1 MTPED
6 IAREKAAIA
15 ELIARYNYAIDHNDY
30 QGWANT
36 FAPDGVFV
44 GIIGRFAAHAELDKF
59 IASVKSL
66 TATSPNL
73 RHYVT
78 NILPDINPT
87 TGNEARCTSFLL
99 MTSTTKEG
107 GTTIALAG
115 EYEDRLVKIDGRW
128 LFRERIVR
136 ADGA

>member
-1 MTPED
+1 MTQDEMV
-6 IAREKAAIA
+6 REKAAIA

-36 FAPDGVFV
+36 FAPDGVFQGV
-44 GIIGRFAAHAELDKF
+44 IGRFAAHTELEKF
-59 IASVKSL
+59 VASVKNL

-78 NILPDINPT
+78 NILPEIN
-87 TGNEARCTSFLL
+87 GNEARCTSFLL
-99 MTSTTKEG
+99 MTSTTKAG
-107 GTTIALAG
+107 VTTIALAG
-115 EYEDRLVKIDGRW
+115 EYEDRLVKINGQW

-136 ADGA
+136 ADGV

>member
-1 MTPED
+1 VF
-6 IAREKAAIA
+6 
-15 ELIARYNYAIDHNDY
+15 
-30 QGWANT
+30 QG
-36 FAPDGVFV
+36 V
-44 GIIGRFAAHAELDKF
+44 IGRFTVHKELDKF

-78 NILPDINPT
+78 NILPDI

-107 GTTIALAG
+107 TTTIALAG
-115 EYEDRLVKIDGRW
+115 EYEDRLVKINGQW
-128 LFRERIVR
+128 LFRERVVR
-136 ADGA
+136 ADGV

>member
-1 MTPED
+1 MAQDD
-6 IAREKAAIA
+6 IARDKAAIA

-36 FAPDGVFV
+36 FAPDGVFRGV
-44 GIIGRFAAHAELDKF
+44 IGSFLAHSELDKF
-59 IASVKSL
+59 IASVKDL

-78 NILPDINPT
+78 NILPEVN
-87 TGNEARCTSFLL
+87 GNEARCTSFLL

-107 GTTIALAG
+107 VSTIALCG
-115 EYEDRLVKIDGRW
+115 EYEDRLVKLNGQW
-128 LFRERIVR
+128 LFLERIVR
-136 ADGA
+136 PDGK

>member
-1 MTPED
+1 MSQDD
-6 IAREKAAIA
+6 IARDKAAIA

-36 FAPDGVFV
+36 FAPEGVFH
-44 GIIGRFAAHAELDKF
+44 GIIGKFAVHKELDKF
-59 IASVKSL
+59 IASVKNL

-78 NILPDINPT
+78 NILPEIN
-87 TGNEARCTSFLL
+87 GNEARCTCFLL

-107 GTTIALAG
+107 GSKIAAAG
-115 EYEDRLVKIDGRW
+115 EYEDRLVKRDGQW
-128 LFRERIVR
+128 LFLERIVR
-136 ADGA
+136 VDGA

>member
-1 MTPED
+1 MTQDD
-6 IAREKAAIA
+6 IARDKAAIA
-15 ELIARYNYAIDHNDY
+15 ELIARYNYAIDHHDY

-36 FAPDGVFV
+36 FAPDGVFQGV
-44 GIIGRFAAHAELDKF
+44 IGRFTVHKELDKF

-78 NILPDINPT
+78 NILPDIN
-87 TGNEARCTSFLL
+87 GNEARCTSFLL

-107 GTTIALAG
+107 TTTIALAG
-115 EYEDRLVKIDGRW
+115 EYEDRLVKINGQW
-128 LFRERIVR
+128 LFRERVVR
-136 ADGA
+136 ADGV

>member
-1 MTPED
+1 MSQND
-6 IAREKAAIA
+6 IAQDKVAIA

-36 FAPDGVFV
+36 FAPDGMFH
-44 GIIGRFAAHAELDKF
+44 GIIGTFAAHKELDKF
-59 IASVKSL
+59 IASVKNL

-78 NILPDINPT
+78 NILPEIN
-87 TGNEARCTSFLL
+87 GNEARCTCFLL

-107 GTTIALAG
+107 GSKIAAAG
-115 EYEDRLVKIDGRW
+115 EYEDRLVKINGQW
-128 LFRERIVR
+128 LFLERIVR
-136 ADGA
+136 VDAA

>member
-1 MTPED
+1 MNQDD
-6 IAREKAAIA
+6 IARDKAAIV

-36 FAPDGVFV
+36 FAPDGVFH
-44 GIIGRFAAHAELDKF
+44 GIIGSFAAHKELDKF
-59 IASVKSL
+59 IAAVKNL

-78 NILPDINPT
+78 NILSEVN
-87 TGNEARCTSFLL
+87 GNEARSRCFLL

-107 GTTIALAG
+107 GSKIAAAG
-115 EYEDRLVKIDGRW
+115 EYEDRLVKINGQW
-128 LFRERIVR
+128 LFQERIVR
-136 ADGA
+136 VDGA

>member
-1 MTPED
+1 MTQDD
-6 IAREKAAIA
+6 IARDKAAIA
-15 ELIARYNYAIDHNDY
+15 ELIARYNYAIDHHDY

-36 FAPDGVFV
+36 FAPDGVFQGV
-44 GIIGRFAAHAELDKF
+44 IGRFTVHKVLDKF

-78 NILPDINPT
+78 NILPDISS
-87 TGNEARCTSFLL
+87 NEARCTSFLL

-107 GTTIALAG
+107 TTTIALAG
-115 EYEDRLVKIDGRW
+115 EYEDRLVKINGQW
-128 LFRERIVR
+128 LFRERVVR
-136 ADGA
+136 ADGV

>member
-1 MTPED
+1 MTQED
-6 IAREKAAIA
+6 IARDKAAIA
-15 ELIARYNYAIDHNDY
+15 ELIARYNYAIDHSDY

-36 FAPDGVFV
+36 FAPDGVFQGV
-44 GIIGRFAAHAELDKF
+44 IGRFAAHKELDNF

-78 NILPDINPT
+78 NILPDIN
-87 TGNEARCTSFLL
+87 GNEATCTSFLL
-99 MTSTTKEG
+99 MTSTTREG
-107 GTTIALAG
+107 NTTVALAG
-115 EYEDRLVKIDGRW
+115 EYEDRLVRIDGQW

-136 ADGA
+136 ADGV